1 MSYFN
6 FIVPLQILFEYIL
19 TDLGMGA
26 NKESKQRISKISNLS
41 SRGFIGGSEGSRI
54 HVQNY

>member
-6 FIVPLQILFEYIL
+6 FIVPLQMLFEYIL

-26 NKESKQRISKISNLS
+26 NKESKQRISKINSL
-41 SRGFIGGSEGSRI
+41 IEEKKK
-54 HVQNY
+54 